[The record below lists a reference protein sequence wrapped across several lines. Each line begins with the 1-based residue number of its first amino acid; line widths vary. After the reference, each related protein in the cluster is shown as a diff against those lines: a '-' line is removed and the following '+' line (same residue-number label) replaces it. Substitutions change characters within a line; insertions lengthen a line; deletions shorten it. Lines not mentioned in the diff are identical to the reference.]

1 MLQLQE
7 SILSNVTMK
16 LIKLL
21 LFLLFATSAYAENK
35 AEDRL
40 IRFLDNMQTL
50 QANFKQ
56 TLVDDQ
62 GMELESSSGVVYL
75 KRPNKFRW
83 DYKHPYQQTIVT
95 NGEVLWF
102 YDEDLEQVIIRE
114 ASSSV
119 EGTPVAAEGS
129 LAPVADTYFSLR
141 IQTDDAG
148 NVTFYYNGVPVG
160 YLPAAIAF
168 ASTDLLTPYVGYIS
182 RTTTP
187 NTCTVSRITS
197 WQDN

>member
-1 MLQLQE
+1 
-7 SILSNVTMK
+7 MK

-75 KRPNKFRW
+75 KRPNTFRC
-83 DYKHPYQQTIVT
+83 DYNHPYQQTLVT
-95 NGEVLWF
+95 NAYV
-102 YDEDLEQVIIRE
+102 
-114 ASSSV
+114 
-119 EGTPVAAEGS
+119 
-129 LAPVADTYFSLR
+129 LR
-141 IQTDDAG
+141 IDDE
-148 NVTFYYNGVPVG
+148 NMVQVTLV
-160 YLPAAIAF
+160 
-168 ASTDLLTPYVGYIS
+168 
-182 RTTTP
+182 
-187 NTCTVSRITS
+187 
-197 WQDN
+197 